1 MLETIRTTASYAIS
15 NREEFIQKVRSISQ
29 VRQQEVAKELK
40 RKVAKAQKRIAE
52 LDVLIK
58 KLYETYAMG
67 KLEEKRFEMLSTEY
81 EKEQDELEQTLAS
94 DQASLDQFN
103 EDTDRADKFLALA
116 KKYTDFSELT
126 APMINEFVEK
136 IVVHARP
143 TAALASASRRL
154 KFISSSSENSM
165 FPCRSRPRR
174 SWQWRKSAAR
184 SASATMRSICGR
196 RNARKRLPRGRSCRV
211 NRIGW
216 CASAAGKPST
226 PSAPTPSSARPPA
239 VSGSTASKNGSF
251 RRLMQY
257 PSRNLWKPA
266 KPHNTEH
273 SGLPNEGRPLFLC
286 PNMEVLF

>member
-1 MLETIRTTASYAIS
+1 MCS
-15 NREEFIQKVRSISQ
+15 
-29 VRQQEVAKELK
+29 LK
-40 RKVAKAQKRIAE
+40 SCTKPMRW
-52 LDVLIK
+52 
-58 KLYETYAMG
+58 G
-67 KLEEKRFEMLSTEY
+67 KLEEKRFEMLSAEY
-81 EKEQDELEQTLAS
+81 EKEQDELEQTLAG

-136 IVVHARP
+136 IVVHAPDRS
-143 TAALASASRRL
+143 TGERIQEIEIYL
-154 KFISSSSENSM
+154 KFIGKFDVPMPEPTRKNW
-165 FPCRSRPRR
+165 P
-174 SWQWRKSAAR
+174 QRKSAAR
-184 SASATMRSICGR
+184 NASVTTKSICGR

-216 CASAAGKPST
+216 CASAAERPST
-226 PSAPTPSSARPPA
+226 PAAPTPSSVRPPA